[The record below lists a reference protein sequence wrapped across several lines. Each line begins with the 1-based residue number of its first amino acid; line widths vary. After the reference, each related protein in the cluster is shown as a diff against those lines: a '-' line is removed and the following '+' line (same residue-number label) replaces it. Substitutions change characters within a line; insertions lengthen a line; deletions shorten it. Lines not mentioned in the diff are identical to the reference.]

1 MKTVRWGRVVG
12 AGALAAAACGP
23 INVGG
28 GGGGGGGAPAPS
40 PCVAIDGP
48 WRAHVDLDGG
58 KDDAWLATGNAC
70 SASWTDAAGTPL
82 GGSTGDGSAFH
93 VDLPYESVRAACDGT
108 LAPTIDR
115 ITMTCAAT
123 ATDGTPVTFGLSLDR
138 TPPTTAAPVVDAAPP
153 PPPVIDAAPPSPVV
167 TLHLTGTVGGVGTRS
182 PARPYVA
189 EGAPVT
195 VTLTYDATAPST
207 EGEAGLRTSAQ
218 LDATTR
224 FDVQAG
230 ETSFAL
236 ATPSNLELEVS
247 TRAAYRYVTWR
258 TPGGGSA
265 TPAVLGPVK
274 LQLMAAAPAGADL
287 PLVLPPGCPDP
298 ATHPYPWQLAVFT
311 AVPGERSLP
320 MLDLLIT
327 ACTP

>member
-1 MKTVRWGRVVG
+1 VWAVG
-12 AGALAAAACGP
+12 ASALASAACGP
-23 INVGG
+23 IGVGG
-28 GGGGGGGAPAPS
+28 GGGGGGAAPPPS
-40 PCVAIDGP
+40 PCVSIDGP
-48 WRAHVDLDGG
+48 WRAHVELDGG
-58 KDDAWLATGNAC
+58 KDDAWVATGNAC
-70 SASWTDAAGTPL
+70 SASWADASGTAF

-93 VDLPYESVRAACDGT
+93 VDVPYESTRATCDGT

-115 ITMTCAAT
+115 ITTTCTAT
-123 ATDGTPVTFGLSLDR
+123 AADGTPVTFGLSLDR
-138 TPPTTAAPVVDAAPP
+138 TPPITPTPPPVIDAAP
-153 PPPVIDAAPPSPVV
+153 PPPVIDAAPASPLV

-182 PARPYVA
+182 PAKPYVV

-195 VTLTYDATAPST
+195 VTLTFDPTAPST
-207 EGEAGLRTSAQ
+207 EVEAGVRTGAQ
-218 LDATTR
+218 LGETTR

-236 ATPSNLELEVS
+236 AMPSNLELEVS

-274 LQLMAAAPAGADL
+274 LQLMVYAPAGADL
-287 PLVLPPGCPDP
+287 PLVLPTGCPDP
-298 ATHPYPWQLAVFT
+298 AAYPFPWPLVVST
-311 AVPGERSLP
+311 AVPDERSLP
-320 MLDLLIT
+320 MLDLKIT